1 MRITSKG
8 QITIPIEIREQLG
21 LLPYTEVACEVDGDA
36 VRITKTQTR
45 QGRGRSIV
53 AQLRGQGDG
62 PDDDRRNHGTYSGAS
77 PVNAVLVDSNVLLDI
92 LTEDPTWGM
101 WSEEALA
108 RCADTGLPCH

>member
-8 QITIPIEIREQLG
+8 QIIIPIEIREQLG

-53 AQLRGQGDG
+53 AQLRGKGTGRMTADEIMALTRG
-62 PDDDRRNHGTYSGAS
+62 PR
-77 PVNAVLVDSNVLLDI
+77 P
-92 LTEDPTWGM
+92 
-101 WSEEALA
+101 
-108 RCADTGLPCH
+108 